1 MCFFFLI
8 FLLMVTTEKLENE
21 EFLKKSIH
29 HLEIHGFEQIKAD
42 LEGYERP
49 KSYHKK
55 DSEIRITPD
64 IVAFKNGRRYVFD
77 ISLKSDKPRLL
88 KSKWLFLD
96 TLSRMNADHFKII
109 TTKGHYKF
117 TSNMMQDIHLTD
129 ESLIK
134 I

>member
-1 MCFFFLI
+1 MNILR
-8 FLLMVTTEKLENE
+8 LMISIEKTENE
-21 EFLKKSIH
+21 AFLKKSIVY
-29 HLEIHGFEQIKAD
+29 LEIHGFEQIKAD

-64 IVAFKNGRRYVFD
+64 IVAIKNGKRYVFD
-77 ISLKSDKPRLL
+77 ISLKSKKPFLL

-96 TLSRMNADHFKII
+96 TLSRMKADNFKII

-117 TSNMMQDIHLTD
+117 TNTMMEDIHMPHDAL
-129 ESLIK
+129 LK